1 MLNDDD
7 GEKMKQITASVF
19 FDSVSLPYDGSRVI
33 KRKSQNI
40 CGQRISY
47 PLVHVHLYTSCAH
60 NLTHYIFSVVFF
72 SCICSGISGG
82 MESLEWHSQLCDTH
96 FLVARNG
103 DFSFNCH
110 KFTRRNE
117 LADCVDEKHI
127 KCTGNKFSTVFF
139 CHLLVTLR
147 RPYIFAN
154 VTIRRKCR
162 HSALISHF
170 GGWRF

>member
-1 MLNDDD
+1 
-7 GEKMKQITASVF
+7 MKQITASVF

-96 FLVARNG
+96 FLVARNR

-139 CHLLVTLR
+139 AIYWLLSGALTFL
-147 RPYIFAN
+147 PMY
-154 VTIRRKCR
+154 TIRRKCR